1 MLVAFLTLSFN
12 IFSRDVSKQN
22 GDWETGSTWF
32 KSVEPT
38 TEDTLVIAN
47 GDTVTVSSNLFYNTD
62 VVILLESGGILSFS
76 GKLNLTINS
85 KILSTGGGVISD
97 GGGNS
102 DKIKIGGTSVW
113 SGNDGDLDG
122 SFTVSIGGVLPVEW
136 GNIDVV
142 VQDGTYVYVNWSTY
156 SELNNDYFI
165 IEYSDDLVDWVDGTT
180 TYGSGTTNNITYYS
194 DIFKSSYRGDI
205 YIRIK
210 QVDYNGDYNYS
221 KIVST
226 NLAYSNKRIVK
237 YYMSIYGMKFFTQP
251 LGLSIKVYDNGEK
264 EKVFKL

>member
-1 MLVAFLTLSFN
+1 MLVVFLTLSLN

-38 TEDTLVIAN
+38 TEDTLVIN
-47 GDTVTVSSNLFYNTD
+47 SNDTVTVSSNLFYNTD
-62 VVILLESGGILSFS
+62 VVILLKSGSVLKFS

-85 KILSTGGGVISD
+85 KVISTGGSVMSD

-102 DKIKIGGTSVW
+102 DKIKIGGTAVW
-113 SGNDGDLDG
+113 SGNDEDLEG

-136 GNIDVV
+136 GKIDVV
-142 VQDGTYVYVNWSTY
+142 VKDGVYVYVNWSTY
-156 SELNNDYFI
+156 SELNNDYFT
-165 IEYSDDLVDWVDGTT
+165 IEYSDDLNNWIEVVTT
-180 TYGSGTTNNITYYS
+180 NGNGNTNNISYYS
-194 DIFKSSYRGDI
+194 EKFQSALNGII
-205 YIRIK
+205 YIRIR
-210 QVDYNGDYNYS
+210 QTDYNGDYKYS

-226 NLAYSNKRIVK
+226 NLEFRTKRIVK
-237 YYMSIYGMKFFTQP
+237 YYISIYGEKFFTQP